1 MSLSLKVST
10 AINVFFETLTLVK
23 EEQPMKANL
32 SISLTDGGVLMLVS
46 ERQPEKV
53 HSPISVTSVENYII
67 PVVSSGE

>member
-1 MSLSLKVST
+1 MEFSLRAST
-10 AINVFFETLTLVK
+10 AIYVFFETLTLVR

-32 SISLTDGGVLMLVS
+32 SISLTDGGMLMLVS

-53 HSPISVTSVENYII
+53 HSPISVTFVENYII